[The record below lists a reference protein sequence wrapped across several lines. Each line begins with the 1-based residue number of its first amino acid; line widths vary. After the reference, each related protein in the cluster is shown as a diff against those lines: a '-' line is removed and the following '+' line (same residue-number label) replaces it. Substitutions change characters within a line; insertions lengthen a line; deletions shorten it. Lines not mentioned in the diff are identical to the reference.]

1 MWPVPLAYLRLSERR
16 KIIWRLFMNADL
28 PNIPTLG
35 PWDAQRRS
43 VFEDLTFSEQP
54 YVSILK
60 VGAVQEART
69 TIAAFGRLFNI
80 LIIQHAVTDM

>member
-1 MWPVPLAYLRLSERR
+1 
-16 KIIWRLFMNADL
+16 MNADP
-28 PNIPTLG
+28 PNILILR
-35 PWDAQRRS
+35 PWDARRRS
-43 VFEDLTFSEQP
+43 VFEDLTLSEQP
-54 YVSILK
+54 FVSILK